1 MACLRANV
9 ACHDHVRE
17 QFNLLYTNTGF
28 VVGNTALQFIVYV
41 EQYLLR
47 SRRNGLPGKR
57 L

>member
-9 ACHDHVRE
+9 ACHDHVSE
-17 QFNLLYTNTGF
+17 QFNLLYTYTGF

-47 SRRNGLPGKR
+47 SRRNGLQGTR